1 MGSQS
6 VRDRIALVL
15 MLLGA
20 LGAVYAAVASIGEV
34 TSAGAATQ
42 QVYAWRMVS
51 FTMFAAVFA
60 LLGIWPRRYPYLWEI
75 NIIHKIALTLVSLIL
90 INQASHAVP
99 NGVVDG
105 ILSVL
110 LIAAYLLTRGYQATR
125 AKA

>member
-1 MGSQS
+1 
-6 VRDRIALVL
+6 
-15 MLLGA
+15 MLLAA

-42 QVYAWRMVS
+42 QVYVWRMVS

-75 NIIHKIALTLVSLIL
+75 TIINKIALTFVELIL
-90 INQASHAVP
+90 INQASHAVA